1 MVDFFHKL
9 RSEQKIE
16 PETQEI
22 QPQHIL
28 VAGAGLE
35 ILRDIRD
42 KIELIEIQIAELE
55 RKLEERIP
63 EKVLTEKKF
72 REEVQTGDEIADK
85 IISEVRILAQT
96 KSVREIIQESVV
108 EEKPTIV
115 EFKKIER
122 ITSLL
127 QQHGKLSSSQ
137 LAQLMNLSRTRCN
150 EYFKQMEK
158 LGIAEPILIGKE
170 KFYKL
175 RS

>member
-35 ILRDIRD
+35 VLRDIRD
-42 KIELIEIQIAELE
+42 KIELIEIKIAELE
-55 RKLEERIP
+55 RKLEERVP
-63 EKVLTEKKF
+63 EKVLTENKF
-72 REEVQTGDEIADK
+72 KEEVQTGDEIADK
-85 IISEVRILAQT
+85 IISEVKTLAQT

-158 LGIAEPILIGKE
+158 LGITEPILIGKE

-175 RS
+175 KS